1 MIGYFKHILENT
13 VKGTYKGQDE
23 RGLQRFA
30 VRANT
35 RLVQRLHVVEHLHPQ
50 VTRNPESEWEVVV
63 VYPKAETLIVDQ
75 PMPLILIFKGNKG
88 KCKESTIRGHRKNLS
103 LRWDSNPRPS
113 VF

>member
-63 VYPKAETLIVDQ
+63 VYPKAETLIVD
-75 PMPLILIFKGNKG
+75 KAY
-88 KCKESTIRGHRKNLS
+88 S
-103 LRWDSNPRPS
+103 LKLKAKYKQGQLT
-113 VF
+113 FTAL